1 MNQTLWE
8 EEELEPP
15 MALAVILQPE
25 KTAHCSLSDDDLAT
39 PGEEQSAASLP
50 VSWVTKSPDD
60 PTNNEM
66 KMKSPAV

>member
-1 MNQTLWE
+1 MT
-8 EEELEPP
+8 
-15 MALAVILQPE
+15 LAVILQPE
-25 KTAHCSLSDDDLAT
+25 KTAHCALSDDDLGT